1 MGFHGDDRQN
11 PKLEMELFHTN
22 EVQTAGIN
30 FDKVRTRFL
39 CIPNESYLS
48 SGTPSFFNQYKH
60 D

>member
-39 CIPNESYLS
+39 CIPNESY
-48 SGTPSFFNQYKH
+48 
-60 D
+60 